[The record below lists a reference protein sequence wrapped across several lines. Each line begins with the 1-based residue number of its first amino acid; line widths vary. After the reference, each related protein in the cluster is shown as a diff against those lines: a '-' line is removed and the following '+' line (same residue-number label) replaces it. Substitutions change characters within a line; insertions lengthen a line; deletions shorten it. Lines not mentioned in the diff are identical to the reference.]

1 MIGMSLPG
9 TLPTARLELRPW
21 RFSDVDDVHA
31 YADDEEWARY
41 LPVPQPYLRE
51 HAEAFIARQVLL
63 DRKVHSSWAIVFN
76 AHVIGGINVRFFEEC
91 RAASI
96 GWSISRPAW
105 RQGLAT
111 EAARA
116 VIDAVFVGCDE
127 LNRIEATA
135 DLRNLASQRVMEK
148 LGMTREGVLRQSRV
162 DRDEPVDVA
171 YYSVL
176 RSERHP

>member
-1 MIGMSLPG
+1 
-9 TLPTARLELRPW
+9 
-21 RFSDVDDVHA
+21 VDDVHA

-41 LPVPQPYLRE
+41 LPVPHPYPRE
-51 HAEAFIARQVLL
+51 HAEQFIARQVLL
-63 DRKVHSSWAIVFN
+63 DRDVHSSWATVFKGR
-76 AHVIGGINVRFFEEC
+76 VIGGINIRFFEEH
-91 RAASI
+91 RVAGI

-105 RQGLAT
+105 GQGLAT
-111 EAARA
+111 EAAGA
-116 VIDAVFVGCDE
+116 VMGAAFAGHDG

-162 DRDEPVDVA
+162 EKGELVDVA

-176 RSERHP
+176 RLEWRTSVRR